1 MITCENVGVSYA
13 MQPYVLKDCNLEI
26 NGPTVTGIIGPNGAG
41 KSTLLKAMLGLIPHT
56 GEIYFDGEKA
66 AKALHRIAYV
76 EQKSNIDFTF
86 PITIRECVALGR
98 SVKMKP
104 FQRLTVEDWKR
115 VDAAIEQVGL
125 TELAKRPIGALSGGQ
140 FQRVLLARCLV
151 QEADYIFLDEPFV
164 GIDMVSEKVIM
175 SLIRQWKEEG
185 KTILMVHHDLSK
197 VTEYFDQVVL
207 VNHGIVAT
215 GKTEDVFVP
224 EHLSKTYGGEVMI
237 LGGGAHHE

>member
-1 MITCENVGVSYA
+1 MIECKGIGVSYA
-13 MQPYVLKDCNLEI
+13 MQPNVLKDCDLTI
-26 NGPTVTGIIGPNGAG
+26 KGPTITGIIGPNGAG

-56 GEIYFDGEKA
+56 GETAFDGEA
-66 AKALHRIAYV
+66 STKALARIAYV
-76 EQKSNIDFTF
+76 EQKSHIDFTF

-104 FQRLTVEDWKR
+104 FQRLTAEDWKR
-115 VDAAIEQVGL
+115 VDDAIAQVGL
-125 TELAKRPIGALSGGQ
+125 TDLAARPIGALSGGQ

-164 GIDMVSEKVIM
+164 GIDMVSEQVIM
-175 SLIRQWKEEG
+175 TLIRQWKDEG

-197 VTEYFDQVVL
+197 VREYFDQVVL
-207 VNHGIVAT
+207 VNHRIIAT

-224 EHLSKTYGGEVMI
+224 SHLREAYGGDVLI
-237 LGGGAHHE
+237 VGGDSNE